1 MIMKL
6 FEKYVEFLDTSI
18 KKFYSEICTISS
30 VIKAKMPKPK
40 PKSTS
45 RPNPTPPSPPKNHP
59 TMKVIVEKPKKN
71 TDYLD
76 EIQKD
81 IRRIEKSYDNT
92 SQALTGTVWTQ
103 QPISGTYKPTVM
115 SASISIDDYLKTMYK
130 RPGNSVRRANRIL
143 GEDEPRSGGGKR
155 KKVN

>member
-6 FEKYVEFLDTSI
+6 FEKYVEFLDNSI
-18 KKFYSEICTISS
+18 KKLYSEIITISS

-71 TDYLD
+71 TNYLD
-76 EIQKD
+76 EIQRD

-103 QPISGTYKPTVM
+103 PISG
-115 SASISIDDYLKTMYK
+115 AISIDDYLKTMYK
-130 RPGNSVRRANRIL
+130 RPCNSVRMANRIL
-143 GEDEPRSGGGKR
+143 GEDEEEKPRKTR
-155 KKVN
+155 KPSRSRSKTV